1 MIKSFLKKICFALV
15 LFLLCVSFCGCEEK
29 QTTTVLNPT
38 EKFFVNDFA
47 DIIDSSSE
55 EQIQFLGERL
65 YSDTTAQAVLVTV
78 KNLDGKDIN
87 SFAIELAREWG
98 IGSADKNNGVL
109 LILALEEREVR
120 IEVGSGLEGALTDVK
135 TGRILDLYGMEHFR
149 KDEFSQGLF
158 SVYNS
163 IVNEIYIEYGLAP
176 SEDYVSVDQRENN
189 RTQDE
194 EFDIARIILIVAVLI
209 IALYLGKKNG
219 GRGGHSGG
227 IPFFFFGGPGVYRGG
242 RGGGGFSGGGFGGF
256 SGGGGG
262 FSGGGSGRKF

>member
-1 MIKSFLKKICFALV
+1 MIKGLFKKLCLVAAL
-15 LFLLCVSFCGCEEK
+15 LLLCFSFCGCENK
-29 QTTTVLNPT
+29 TTATVIAPT
-38 EKFFVNDFA
+38 KEFFVNDFA
-47 DIIDSSSE
+47 NIIDTSFKDKM
-55 EQIQFLGERL
+55 QLLGERL
-65 YSDTTAQAVLVTV
+65 YSDTTAQAVCVTV
-78 KNLDGKDIN
+78 KSLDGRDIN
-87 SFAIELAREWG
+87 SYAIELAREWG

-120 IEVGSGLEGALTDVK
+120 IEVGSGLEGALTDAK

-149 KDEFSQGLF
+149 EDNFSSGLLA
-158 SVYNS
+158 VYDA
-163 IVNEIYIEYGLAP
+163 IVNEIYIEYGLSP
-176 SEDYVSVDQRENN
+176 DEDYVPLSEREDNAVQN
-189 RTQDE
+189 D
-194 EFDIARIILIVAVLI
+194 DIGIARIILIVAVLI

-242 RGGGGFSGGGFGGF
+242 RGGGFSGGGFGGF

>member
-1 MIKSFLKKICFALV
+1 MIKGLFKRLSIIAV
-15 LFLLCVSFCGCEEK
+15 LFLLCFSICACENEK
-29 QTTTVLNPT
+29 IATVISPT
-38 EKFFVNDFA
+38 EEFFVNDFA
-47 DIIDSSSE
+47 NILDSSSKDKM
-55 EQIQFLGERL
+55 QLLGERL
-65 YSDTTAQAVLVTV
+65 YSDTTAQAVCVTV
-78 KNLDGKDIN
+78 KSLDGRDIN

-98 IGSADKNNGVL
+98 LGTAEKNNGVL

-149 KDEFSQGLF
+149 SDNFSSGLLA
-158 SVYNS
+158 VYDA

-176 SEDYVSVDQRENN
+176 SEDYVPVDQREND

-194 EFDIARIILIVAVLI
+194 EFGIARIILIVAVLI

-262 FSGGGSGRKF
+262 FSGGGSSRKF